1 MHRQHL
7 SFSPFFLSRL
17 DGGGSAPRAKAC
29 KGRGGISRPS
39 LAVTGSAS
47 SPLRRPAEAVAA
59 KTRRRIER
67 EKNRRTST
75 DKKREGERGNNLF
88 SCHLHCASFLLPF
101 PYPLSVPKEGRGAPS
116 PFLFPGRP
124 PPPPPLPSDPR
135 GAKSGGSK
143 GEWEGE
149 KPRAYLPPR
158 EERAPEKPAIR
169 RGGGRTSSPSSQAS
183 PPLPSPSD
191 AKSVRRASSSS
202 PERSPRGGA
211 AKKEG
216 EKRSRGAGCIAGKK
230 NFPLLILL
238 SQGSYNPSPPL
249 PLFSP
254 AAPEMESPLLLLPS
268 AHLSLAHHTH
278 VHRPPALPLFFMNLL
293 SLPSWC
299 HKAASFLPNSGG
311 RNKQGALPPH
321 PKGMRD
327 DSRGGITFARVLLRR
342 QRRFFVL
349 FSRGQRRRWR
359 GKDTPDQQVSVKEK
373 EEEMLIS
380 GMEKGG
386 RDRYK
391 SRNEEGRSGER
402 MDGWWWRRRGWVGG
416 WIVYMHCN
424 WRPRLLLPPPPP
436 SFSPVAGWKEDRG
449 RGGIER
455 GRREDAL
462 LRVRGRERPSSSSS
476 FPPPPSFILFSS
488 SHSQCCRSPPP
499 TSSEDPISHLDLLLV
514 PPLPPATTTC
524 LHTDGGRQEGEG
536 RRRYGVKR
544 LRSPTSLGCSTVQ

>member
-169 RGGGRTSSPSSQAS
+169 RGRGGRGDLVSVVPGLTSSSFSF
-183 PPLPSPSD
+183 
-191 AKSVRRASSSS
+191 RREICTPCFLLLS
-202 PERSPRGGA
+202 RKKSPRGGR
-211 AKKEG
+211 
-216 EKRSRGAGCIAGKK
+216 EK
-230 NFPLLILL
+230 
-238 SQGSYNPSPPL
+238 
-249 PLFSP
+249 
-254 AAPEMESPLLLLPS
+254 
-268 AHLSLAHHTH
+268 
-278 VHRPPALPLFFMNLL
+278 
-293 SLPSWC
+293 
-299 HKAASFLPNSGG
+299 
-311 RNKQGALPPH
+311 
-321 PKGMRD
+321 
-327 DSRGGITFARVLLRR
+327 
-342 QRRFFVL
+342 
-349 FSRGQRRRWR
+349 
-359 GKDTPDQQVSVKEK
+359 
-373 EEEMLIS
+373 
-380 GMEKGG
+380 
-386 RDRYK
+386 
-391 SRNEEGRSGER
+391 
-402 MDGWWWRRRGWVGG
+402 
-416 WIVYMHCN
+416 
-424 WRPRLLLPPPPP
+424 
-436 SFSPVAGWKEDRG
+436 
-449 RGGIER
+449 
-455 GRREDAL
+455 
-462 LRVRGRERPSSSSS
+462 RGREKEQRSGVHCRQKEFPSSH
-476 FPPPPSFILFSS
+476 PSLSGLI
-488 SHSQCCRSPPP
+488 
-499 TSSEDPISHLDLLLV
+499 
-514 PPLPPATTTC
+514 
-524 LHTDGGRQEGEG
+524 
-536 RRRYGVKR
+536 
-544 LRSPTSLGCSTVQ
+544 